1 MDVIQSAMARGQ
13 KALSEYQSKKLLSQF
28 GIPVTR
34 EELVQ
39 TAEAAVAA
47 AGRIGFPVAL
57 KACSAQ
63 LLHKSET
70 GGIALH
76 LSGPDAVGRAFAEIR
91 QKVRVPLEGLLVQE
105 MVAGQ
110 REIVVGLSRE
120 PQFGPCVM
128 LGLGGVMAEVLQDTV
143 FRVAPIDALEARDM
157 IDELKSRA
165 LLDAFR
171 GQNPADLEAIGRILM
186 AAGRIGLEQPAVA
199 EIDINPV
206 IVTPAGALVAV
217 DALVV
222 LEGKQ
227 R

>member
-1 MDVIQSAMARGQ
+1 MDLIQTALARGQ
-13 KALSEYQSKKLLSQF
+13 RALSEYQSKKLLRQF

-47 AGRIGFPVAL
+47 AGMIGFPVAL
-57 KACSAQ
+57 KACSPE
-63 LLHKSET
+63 LLHKSEA

-76 LSGPDAVGRAFAEIR
+76 LCGPDAVGQAFAEIR

-105 MVAGQ
+105 MVPGQ

-143 FRVAPIDALEARDM
+143 FRVAPIDAVEARDM

-186 AAGRIGLEQPAVA
+186 AVGRIGLEQPAVA

-206 IVTPAGALVAV
+206 IVTPGGSLVAV

-222 LEGKQ
+222 LEG
-227 R
+227 